1 MTTPDRPAAASD
13 APDSD
18 PAIDAHY
25 AQCYQQLR
33 RMAHARLRDS
43 GGHAVLDTTALVHES
58 WFKLSRSTA
67 GFPDRARF
75 LGYAGKAMRSII
87 VDLVRQRQSERHG
100 AGATHLTLT
109 NAAAQIHQAQDST
122 DYVIRVHEALDEL
135 ARLDRR
141 MAQVEEM
148 KYFAGM
154 TEAEIAEALGVTDRT
169 VRRDW
174 EQARLILGAAL
185 G

>member
-1 MTTPDRPAAASD
+1 MDHESCPFIPSPAPESD
-13 APDSD
+13 LGVDE
-18 PAIDAHY
+18 HFTRGY
-25 AQCYQQLR
+25 HVLR

-43 GGHAVLDTTALVHES
+43 GGDLMLNTTALVHES
-58 WFKLSRSTA
+58 WLKLSNSSL

-75 LGYAGKAMRSII
+75 LSYAGRAMRSII
-87 VDLVRQRQSERHG
+87 VDLVRQRRAERHG
-100 AGATHLTLT
+100 AQATHLTLT
-109 NAAAQIHQAQDST
+109 SGGADAIAASQGAED
-122 DYVIRVHEALDEL
+122 VLRVHEALEEL
-135 ARLDRR
+135 ARLDLR
-141 MAQVEEM
+141 MAQVVEM

-174 EQARLILGAAL
+174 EQARLMLSAAL